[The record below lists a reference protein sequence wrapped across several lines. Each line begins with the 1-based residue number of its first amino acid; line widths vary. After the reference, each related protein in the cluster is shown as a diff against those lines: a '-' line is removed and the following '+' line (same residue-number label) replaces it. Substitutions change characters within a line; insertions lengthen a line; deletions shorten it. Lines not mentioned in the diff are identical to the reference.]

1 MEIMNYLEIE
11 NEMAKT
17 YNAIANKYEKE
28 AEEDWKDKEYV
39 NKFLKYLEHKSS
51 VLDIACG
58 TGELLKYYNDIG
70 LKTTGID
77 ISKAMV
83 DISKNKVPNAN
94 IMNMSLY
101 DVDKLEEK
109 FDGISIT
116 FTLVHIPKEKIN
128 EVIEK
133 INRKLKDNGTI
144 FIVFTTSLKEGL
156 QPEPLDNNYKYYA
169 INYSIDEVCNILEN
183 NGFEILESKEEKRIN
198 KLNVGIIIAKK
209 EGQKYGK

>member
-28 AEEDWKDKEYV
+28 AKEDWKDKEYV
-39 NKFLKYLEHKSS
+39 NKFLMYLEHKSS

-83 DISKNKVPNAN
+83 NISKNKVPNAN

-101 DVDKLEEK
+101 NLDKLEEK

-128 EVIEK
+128 EVIGK
-133 INRKLKDNGTI
+133 INEKLKDNGKI
-144 FIVFTTSLKEGL
+144 FIVFTTSIKAGL
-156 QPEPLDNNYKYYA
+156 QAEPLDNNYKYYA

-183 NGFEILESKEEKRIN
+183 SGFEILESKEKRIN
-198 KLNVGIIIAKK
+198 KQNVGIIIAKK
-209 EGQKYGK
+209 EG